1 MKTIK
6 NFFLTLAAITCFT
19 ACEKDGEKIYLN
31 SLEPG
36 DLIASE
42 NTVMLTQKNS
52 KQIVLSLAWTKDALT
67 VSDPDMQA
75 PDLTDM
81 TMQVSTSEDFS
92 NSITESVETSL
103 SKAYTG
109 AELNTIAKNLGATP
123 NVANSLYFRVKSSTG
138 NNMKPVYTNTTVV
151 SVTPYSID
159 MSVGYILDSK
169 QEETGNSLYSATSN
183 GEYIGFMGATSWY
196 NYYLREGDG
205 TIWGNDGVSGTAFLL
220 SSENTKWNFWFP
232 ALSGCYYVNV
242 NTNKKVWS
250 ALYISN
256 LTVNGDIEGEMTF
269 DRPNM
274 RWTMTFNAAQAGNLT
289 IRTSGT
295 GQLYDYSTGTD
306 NSDSDTNPGIATS
319 IAFAQNGE
327 TLTFGQQPGDI
338 IVNAPAA
345 GECTLILDLSN
356 PKAWKVEVESGNEKP
371 AEINPYVYLP
381 GVDDAIN
388 EGQNWTFDNKLSL
401 YDEDNLSYYGAV
413 KTG

>member
-242 NTNKKVWS
+242 NTNKKV
-250 ALYISN
+250 
-256 LTVNGDIEGEMTF
+256 
-269 DRPNM
+269 
-274 RWTMTFNAAQAGNLT
+274 
-289 IRTSGT
+289 
-295 GQLYDYSTGTD
+295 
-306 NSDSDTNPGIATS
+306 
-319 IAFAQNGE
+319 
-327 TLTFGQQPGDI
+327 
-338 IVNAPAA
+338 
-345 GECTLILDLSN
+345 
-356 PKAWKVEVESGNEKP
+356 
-371 AEINPYVYLP
+371 
-381 GVDDAIN
+381 
-388 EGQNWTFDNKLSL
+388 
-401 YDEDNLSYYGAV
+401 
-413 KTG
+413 